1 MSGRVISGGPSLR
14 YEGPV
19 VSAVVPGFGSTFGH
33 EVVIITGRNFGT
45 TDCDRCL
52 KPRVSVG
59 GYACVSAELVD
70 EHTVKCVVPAAAA
83 AGPVPVVVTVLD
95 HSSQECGDGCG
106 GAGGS
111 THVISLLD
119 FHLDDVH
126 GTEPMKGAGC
136 SSGAP
141 RLDPKMDT
149 SVSPKQEPDAGLICS
164 MKGPSSR

>member
-1 MSGRVISGGPSLR
+1 MTTETSCAPDDAAMEPSASPR
-14 YEGPV
+14 R
-19 VSAVVPGFGSTFGH
+19 PG
-33 EVVIITGRNFGT
+33 
-45 TDCDRCL
+45 
-52 KPRVSVG
+52 
-59 GYACVSAELVD
+59 
-70 EHTVKCVVPAAAA
+70 
-83 AGPVPVVVTVLD
+83 
-95 HSSQECGDGCG
+95 G